1 MGDIRRVITLGIG
14 ALADIAGFI
23 LTGLNPRP
31 YFIVTPANRTYTVHQ
46 EDRAHI
52 VPKEDRAYIVP
63 QEDRTLVVTL

>member
-23 LTGLNPRP
+23 LTGLNVRP
-31 YFIVTPANRTYTVHQ
+31 YVTPANRTYTVPQ
-46 EDRAHI
+46 EDR
-52 VPKEDRAYIVP
+52 VYIVP